1 MKIKTA
7 NTEFPVVKIVSEA
20 MKKGV
25 YTYPALK
32 IVLPDSIPA
41 EYVSEILSGKFDI
54 IDDMGNVAMTYEGYK
69 TLKEI
74 SITVGR
80 ITTADERVEELE
92 SELETTQAEHAEM
105 KENVDLILP
114 KLDDETALSV
124 KGLYPVFADII
135 GKTLAQGFRFT
146 YGEKLYK
153 VIQPEIVIESHRI
166 PGEGTESLYTEICE
180 AHAGTVED
188 PIPYSGNMELF
199 NGKYYSQDGV
209 IYYCNRNSG
218 APVYHALADLV
229 GQYVEVYTE

>member
-1 MKIKTA
+1 MKIRTA

-105 KENVDLILP
+105 KESVNLILP
-114 KLDDETALSV
+114 KLDDQTALTV
-124 KGLYPVFADII
+124 KHLYPTFADSI
-135 GKTLAQGFRFT
+135 GRVVKEGFRFT
-146 YGEKLYK
+146 YYEKLFK
-153 VIQPEIVIESHRI
+153 TIQPEMTLAEHYP
-166 PGEGTESLYTEICE
+166 PGVGMESLYTEICE
-180 AHAGTVED
+180 THLGTMDD
-188 PIPYSGNMELF
+188 PIPYSGNMELEA
-199 NGKYYSQDGV
+199 GKYY
-209 IYYCNRNSG
+209 IENEILYLCTRNSEIKLT
-218 APVYHALADLV
+218 HSLADLV
-229 GQYVEVYTE
+229 EQYVEIYTE